1 MTCVGSEE
9 LFKQSRKLL
18 LWVVQKTLGDYMC
31 SAGSGAVS
39 VRRTF

>member
-18 LWVVQKTLGDYMC
+18 LRVVQETLGDYVVFC
-31 SAGSGAVS
+31 VLP
-39 VRRTF
+39 